1 MNQAIGGLRPTL
13 RLQWIQLVV
22 LSGVHFLVDMFG
34 NVLPAILPVIRDDF
48 HDHAGGRRPCA
59 RVPAAGVQRHPDP
72 DGPLRPNK
80 TRPLFLHLGVILS
93 ASICLMALS
102 PRSAAGIAL
111 LVGLG
116 VISGSGVAVAH
127 PEGLRAVH
135 TLDRISPALST
146 AVFMTSGF
154 LGFASGGAISAVL
167 VASYG
172 LKGLYPLIPCLL
184 VGIVAIR
191 LSRVRL
197 AVERDATT
205 ANRPDIP
212 SSVQV
217 LPFWK
222 VLAIGL
228 PAAVSTTVILQ
239 LTPTYLNEL
248 GFDLAFGGFATAM
261 FGWGGTVGPFLW
273 TAIAHRK
280 GDLAASVWAFLLST
294 PFIVLYLM
302 FAEHAAAAWLLFGVG
317 FSSMSAYILT
327 ITLARES
334 RGSNL
339 GQRMA
344 LIVRRHLGHC
354 HDRVP
359 DSHAGGRLG
368 GHGSRPEAHA
378 HRVRP
383 LRRGCLLG
391 PAAAPAGRRG
401 SGRRCGSQGP
411 GLTGSQHL
419 MPGSRGQ
426 SASRRACSFV
436 YGPTRVR
443 SSASVYPPVPRISP
457 KSRAS
462 DRT

>member
-1 MNQAIGGLRPTL
+1 MKQAMSGLGPTL
-13 RLQWIQLVV
+13 RLQWIQLIV

-48 HDHAGGRRPCA
+48 HVTLVVGGLVLA
-59 RVPAAGVQRHPDP
+59 SVPLASNAIQILTGS
-72 DGPLRPNK
+72 LRPNK

-93 ASICLMALS
+93 ASICLVALS

-135 TLDRISPALST
+135 TLGRISPALST
-146 AVFMTSGF
+146 AVFMTAGF

-167 VASYG
+167 VGSYG

-197 AVERDATT
+197 AVERGALP
-205 ANRPDIP
+205 ANSGTP

-222 VLAIGL
+222 VLSIGL

-248 GFDLAFGGFATAM
+248 GFDLAFGGLATAM
-261 FGWGGTVGPFLW
+261 FGWGSTVGPFVW
-273 TAIAHRK
+273 TVIAHRK

-302 FAEHAAAAWLLFGVG
+302 FARHAAAAWLLFGVG

-344 LIVRRHLGHC
+344 LIVGGTWGIATIVFLILTLVAHWVGTGPVLKLTPIGYVLSGVAAFWVLRQHPRGVAAGAGAAILK
-354 HDRVP
+354 VP
-359 DSHAGGRLG
+359 D
-368 GHGSRPEAHA
+368 
-378 HRVRP
+378 
-383 LRRGCLLG
+383 
-391 PAAAPAGRRG
+391 
-401 SGRRCGSQGP
+401 
-411 GLTGSQHL
+411 
-419 MPGSRGQ
+419 
-426 SASRRACSFV
+426 
-436 YGPTRVR
+436 
-443 SSASVYPPVPRISP
+443 
-457 KSRAS
+457 
-462 DRT
+462 

>member
-1 MNQAIGGLRPTL
+1 MSQAMGGLRPTL
-13 RLQWIQLVV
+13 RLQWIQLAV

-48 HDHAGGRRPCA
+48 HVTLVVGGLVLA
-59 RVPAAGVQRHPDP
+59 SVPLASNAIQILTGS
-72 DGPLRPNK
+72 LRPDK
-80 TRPLFLHLGVILS
+80 TRPLFLHVGVILS
-93 ASICLMALS
+93 ASICLVALS
-102 PRSAAGIAL
+102 PRSAAGIAM

-127 PEGLRAVH
+127 PEGLRSVH
-135 TLDRISPALST
+135 TLSRISPALST
-146 AVFMTSGF
+146 AVFMTAGF

-167 VASYG
+167 VGAYG

-184 VGIVAIR
+184 VGVVAIR

-197 AVERDATT
+197 AVERNVTT
-205 ANRPDIP
+205 AGSQTP

-222 VLAIGL
+222 VLGIGL

-261 FGWGGTVGPFLW
+261 FGWGSTIGPFVW

-302 FAEHAAAAWLLFGVG
+302 FARHAAAAWLLFGVG
-317 FSSMSAYILT
+317 FSAMSAYILT
-327 ITLARES
+327 ISLARES

-344 LIVRRHLGHC
+344 LIVGGTWGIATIVFLILTVVAHWVGTGLVLKLTPLGYVLSGVAAFWVLRQHP
-354 HDRVP
+354 RGVP
-359 DSHAGGRLG
+359 VHAG
-368 GHGSRPEAHA
+368 
-378 HRVRP
+378 
-383 LRRGCLLG
+383 
-391 PAAAPAGRRG
+391 AAVLKV
-401 SGRRCGSQGP
+401 P
-411 GLTGSQHL
+411 G
-419 MPGSRGQ
+419 
-426 SASRRACSFV
+426 
-436 YGPTRVR
+436 
-443 SSASVYPPVPRISP
+443 
-457 KSRAS
+457 
-462 DRT
+462 

>member
-1 MNQAIGGLRPTL
+1 MNQAAGGLRPTL

-48 HDHAGGRRPCA
+48 HVTLVVGGFVLA
-59 RVPAAGVQRHPDP
+59 SVPLASNAVQILTGH
-72 DGPLRPNK
+72 LRPNK

-93 ASICLMALS
+93 ASICLVALS

-116 VISGSGVAVAH
+116 LISGSGVAVAH

-135 TLDRISPALST
+135 TLRRISPALST

-154 LGFASGGAISAVL
+154 LGFASGGAISAIL

-172 LKGLYPLIPCLL
+172 LQGLYPLIPCLL
-184 VGIVAIR
+184 AGIIAIR

-205 ANRPDIP
+205 AHSRTP

-222 VLAIGL
+222 VLFIGL

-261 FGWGGTVGPFLW
+261 FGWGSTVGPFVW
-273 TAIAHRK
+273 TAVAHRK
-280 GDLAASVWAFLLST
+280 GDLPASIWAFLLST
-294 PFIVLYLM
+294 PFIVLYLV
-302 FAEHAAAAWLLFGVG
+302 FARHAAAAWLLFGVG

-344 LIVRRHLGHC
+344 FIVGGTWGLATIVFLGLALVADWVGTGPVLKLTPAGYVLSGVAAFWVLRQHP
-354 HDRVP
+354 RVVAAQAGTAVLKVP
-359 DSHAGGRLG
+359 D
-368 GHGSRPEAHA
+368 
-378 HRVRP
+378 
-383 LRRGCLLG
+383 
-391 PAAAPAGRRG
+391 
-401 SGRRCGSQGP
+401 
-411 GLTGSQHL
+411 
-419 MPGSRGQ
+419 
-426 SASRRACSFV
+426 
-436 YGPTRVR
+436 
-443 SSASVYPPVPRISP
+443 
-457 KSRAS
+457 
-462 DRT
+462 

>member
-1 MNQAIGGLRPTL
+1 MNQAMGGLRPTL

-48 HDHAGGRRPCA
+48 HVTLVVGGFVLA
-59 RVPAAGVQRHPDP
+59 SVPLASNAVQILTGR
-72 DGPLRPNK
+72 LRPNK
-80 TRPLFLHLGVILS
+80 TKPLFLHLGVILS
-93 ASICLMALS
+93 ASICLVALS
-102 PRSAAGIAL
+102 PRSAAGIVL

-135 TLDRISPALST
+135 TLSRISPALST

-154 LGFASGGAISAVL
+154 LGFASGGAISAIL

-172 LKGLYPLIPCLL
+172 LQGLYPLIPCLL
-184 VGIVAIR
+184 VGIIAIR

-205 ANRPDIP
+205 AHGRTA

-222 VLAIGL
+222 VLSIGL

-261 FGWGGTVGPFLW
+261 FGWGSTVGPFVW

-280 GDLAASVWAFLLST
+280 GDLPASIWAFLLST
-294 PFIVLYLM
+294 PFIVLYLV
-302 FAEHAAAAWLLFGVG
+302 FARHAAAAWLLFGVG

-344 LIVRRHLGHC
+344 LIVGGTWGIATIVFMGLTLMADWVGTGPVLKLTPIGYVLSGVAAFWVLRQHP
-354 HDRVP
+354 RV
-359 DSHAGGRLG
+359 
-368 GHGSRPEAHA
+368 
-378 HRVRP
+378 V
-383 LRRGCLLG
+383 
-391 PAAAPAGRRG
+391 AAPAGTVVLNI
-401 SGRRCGSQGP
+401 P
-411 GLTGSQHL
+411 
-419 MPGSRGQ
+419 
-426 SASRRACSFV
+426 
-436 YGPTRVR
+436 
-443 SSASVYPPVPRISP
+443 
-457 KSRAS
+457 
-462 DRT
+462 D